1 MSKTNV
7 LFPYLRFFENYT
19 KDGDFAPSGE
29 PVVVPTGTVDT
40 GSTETGGAESIET
53 VGGGN
58 DDNNIIVSAEEQRV
72 QAEALADSI
81 YNSRMSSIDASQGA
95 LDRKNYLAYRRLI
108 DMYLPEYLNSSGL
121 YDAGSMSQA
130 FLDAKNGYI
139 NKSEDIA
146 RTYDAQR
153 SEAANVLAQS
163 KADALGV
170 YQGKIDKMYEDNFK
184 TLTGFLNDI
193 AASGNTAALD
203 SFKDDYADM
212 YNGLNDYYKSLIDM
226 SLASTKEAALYSE
239 ISASAEK
246 LSTYLE
252 YAAETGNYE
261 FINNFETKYKD
272 EIESLPEDFK
282 GDLMGYLGVL
292 KQEQEYLDYLKG
304 EEEKAKAEEL
314 QSKVINLADKGYTV
328 VGGDDINT
336 GQKKNFNVSL
346 LDGGEIVV
354 EIRNRTDNQEIAVAA
369 SNVANGQLFAYMG
382 NIFVKLSDGIFEVG
396 GRSGDPRTINPLRRA
411 AGYGDTDESTFFLD
425 RYNEIKED
433 GLLSAYQNLVYQV
446 LSGNF
451 YRPDIFGR

>member
-7 LFPYLRFFENYT
+7 LFPYLKLWGNYM
-19 KDGDFAPSGE
+19 KEGEFAPSGE

-40 GSTETGGAESIET
+40 GSTETGG
-53 VGGGN
+53 GGN
-58 DDNNIIVSAEEQRV
+58 DDNSIIVSAEEQRA
-72 QAEALADSI
+72 QAEALAEST
-81 YNSRMSSIDASQGA
+81 YNSRILSIGDSQGA
-95 LDRKNYLAYRRLI
+95 LDRKNYLAYRRLV

-139 NKSEDIA
+139 SKSEDIA

-153 SEAANVLAQS
+153 TEAGIDLAKS
-163 KADALGV
+163 KADALSV
-170 YQGKIDKMYEDNFK
+170 YQDKIDKKNEDDFK

-193 AASGNTAALD
+193 VSSGNTAALD
-203 SFKDDYADM
+203 SFKDKYADM
-212 YNGLNDYYKSLIDM
+212 YNGLSDNYKSLIDA
-226 SLASTKEAALYSE
+226 SLASARDAALYSE
-239 ISASAEK
+239 VSASAGK
-246 LSTYLE
+246 LSSYLE

-272 EIESLPEDFK
+272 EIDSLPEDFK

-292 KQEQEYLDYLKG
+292 KQDQEYLDYLKG
-304 EEEKAKAEEL
+304 EEEKAYAKDL
-314 QSKVINLADKGYTV
+314 QSKVVNLADKGYTV
-328 VGGDDINT
+328 VGGDNINT

-346 LDGGEIVV
+346 LGGGEIVV
-354 EIRNRTDNQEIAVAA
+354 EIRNKTDNQDIAVAA

-411 AGYGDTDESTFFLD
+411 AGYGDTDESTFLLD

-433 GLLSAYQNLVYQV
+433 GLLSAYQNLVAQI
-446 LSGNF
+446 LTGNF
-451 YRPDIFGR
+451 YRQTNPFRFGQ